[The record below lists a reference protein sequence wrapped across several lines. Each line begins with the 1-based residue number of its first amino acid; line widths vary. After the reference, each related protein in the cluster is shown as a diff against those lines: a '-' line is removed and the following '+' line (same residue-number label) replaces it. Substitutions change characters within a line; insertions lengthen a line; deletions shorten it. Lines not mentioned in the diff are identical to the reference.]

1 MKPKEISIIAHITI
15 IGWVVAII
23 MNQKNKSDFT
33 TFYLRQTLGIYALF
47 FVVQII
53 VKIMGGFNIL
63 NVLPLVLLIM
73 SAISAYN
80 NKQDETPI
88 IGGKFQE
95 WFSFI
100 I

>member
-1 MKPKEISIIAHITI
+1 MKQRDISLIAHITI
-15 IGWVVAII
+15 IGWVIALV
-23 MNQKNKSDFT
+23 MYQNNKSNFI

-47 FVVQII
+47 FVIQII
-53 VKIMGGFNIL
+53 VKIMGGFSIL

-80 NKQDETPI
+80 DKQDETPI
-88 IGGKFQE
+88 IGDKFQE

-100 I
+100 N